1 MSTAQPN
8 IYTPPW
14 EHPEPRLGIRAV
26 DGAAIRY
33 LSGRWGQLHLQADDG
48 PLVTLEIQLHKQR
61 LLIGVYLDGR
71 MKLTGLAAKDPA
83 DLPADLAPW
92 LRQRNRY
99 MHSARM
105 RTPEARKSLRALRKH
120 GIEPIC
126 DPDARIYYLDSWWD
140 SPAACIRHLRHQ
152 RPQVLTPHEGERR
165 LHACLA
171 SPQPEREVADAA
183 EVSHGA

>member
-1 MSTAQPN
+1 MNTAQPD
-8 IYTPPW
+8 IHTPPW

-26 DGAAIRY
+26 DDAAIRY

-48 PLVTLEIQLHKQR
+48 PLVTLEIAKVRQR
-61 LLIGVYLDGR
+61 MLIATYLDGR
-71 MKLTGLAAKDPA
+71 MQLTGLTAKDPA

-92 LRQRNRY
+92 LRQRSRY
-99 MHSARM
+99 IHSARL
-105 RTPEARKSLRALRKH
+105 RTPEARKSHGAMIKH
-120 GIEPIC
+120 GHCSIF
-126 DPDARIYYLDSWWD
+126 DPDARIHYLDAWWD